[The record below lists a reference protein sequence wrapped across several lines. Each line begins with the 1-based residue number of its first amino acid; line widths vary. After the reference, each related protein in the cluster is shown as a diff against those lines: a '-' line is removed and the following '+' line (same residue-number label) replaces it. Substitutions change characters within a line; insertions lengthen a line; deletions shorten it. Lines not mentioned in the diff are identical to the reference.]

1 MKIEFD
7 SNKNQRNIVVRDLSF
22 EDAAEFDWDTAIYYE
37 DDRREY
43 PESRIIALGF
53 LNERLH
59 ILCFTP
65 IDGGIRVISFR
76 KANKREVRYYEKEI
90 ADR

>member
-7 SNKNQRNIVVRDLSF
+7 SNKNERNIKTRGLSF
-22 EDAAEFDWDTAIYYE
+22 ELAAEFDWDTAIYCE

-43 PESRIIALGF
+43 PEPRIIALGF

-59 ILCFTP
+59 VMCFTP
-65 IDGGIRVISFR
+65 IDGGVRVI
-76 KANKREVRYYEKEI
+76 KRRVSETMSQTKDSLHYRQ
-90 ADR
+90 

>member
-1 MKIEFD
+1 VKIEFD
-7 SNKNQRNIVVRDLSF
+7 SNKNERNMKTRGISF
-22 EDAAEFDWDTAIYYE
+22 ECAAEFDWDTAIYYE

-59 ILCFTP
+59 VMCFTP
-65 IDGGIRVISFR
+65 IKGGVRVISFR
-76 KANKREVRYYEKEI
+76 KANKREVRYYEKET

>member
-7 SNKNQRNIVVRDLSF
+7 SDKNERNIKIRCISF
-22 EDAAEFDWDTAIYYE
+22 ELAEEFDWDTAIYYK
-37 DDRREY
+37 DDRKKY

-59 ILCFTP
+59 VMCFTP
-65 IDGGIRVISFR
+65 IVGGVRVISFR
-76 KANKREVRYYEKEI
+76 KANKREVSYYEKETPNQ
-90 ADR
+90 